1 MARIISASI
10 DVSKIDKS
18 KLIEG
23 KNGAKYY
30 NFDIVVNDEFN
41 QYGKDVSLSQSQSK
55 EEREAKSKKVFI
67 GSGKT
72 VWSKEAQSSAPAKK
86 KEVKQEENLDDLP
99 F

>member
-72 VWSKEAQSSAPAKK
+72 VWIKEAQV
-86 KEVKQEENLDDLP
+86 KEPETDSKPKNNGYTP

>member
-1 MARIISASI
+1 MGRIISASI

-30 NFDIVVNDEFN
+30 NFVIAVNDQPNE
-41 QYGKDVSLSQSQSK
+41 YGKDVLLSQSQTK
-55 EEREAKSKKVFI
+55 EDREAKVKKTFV

-72 VWSKEAQSSAPAKK
+72 VWMSEQPSAPTQKPAQASD
-86 KEVKQEENLDDLP
+86 EPTDNFP